1 MLNNYALTRV
11 QASNKS
17 ALGAVSSV
25 VSIVLGITVNHE
37 QRRANQLLGAAMILT
52 GAIDVNYIAL
62 KRKKDV
68 NCN

>member
-11 QASNKS
+11 QVSNIS

-37 QRRANQLLGAAMILT
+37 QWRANQLLGAAMILT